1 MFNAENELKMKKGLK
16 ILIVL
21 IGIVIIYGFYINL
34 AYCIKNQ
41 DWKYGEGTHIGDWL
55 GENSFEIES
64 GIIKTNRGTARI
76 VFSYGRKLIIENL
89 ETKERGLYFNKS

>member
-1 MFNAENELKMKKGLK
+1 MEKVFK

-21 IGIVIIYGFYINL
+21 IGVVVIYGFYINSDN
-34 AYCIKNQ
+34 YIKNQ

-76 VFSYGRKLIIENL
+76 VFSYGIKLIIENV
-89 ETKERGLYFNKS
+89 ETKERGLYFNKN